1 MGIYYAVES
10 EALVALSPEST
21 SPAPDASRTESDAAQ
36 SPTPPVFTRGFLQ
49 RSFEGG
55 LWSSR
60 VVVVVPVIASMLIAF
75 VMFYVATLDTIQNMS
90 YLREYTTPSP
100 LPEVH
105 EKLRSD
111 LIAHVVEAIDGYLLG
126 VVMMIFSM
134 GMYEL
139 FLHRIDAAVGSD
151 RAKGIL
157 LVHSLDDLKTRLGQV
172 ILLML
177 IVKFFERAL
186 SAPYDTTVDLLELSV
201 GIVLIAVALQL
212 SHVKHE

>member
-1 MGIYYAVES
+1 
-10 EALVALSPEST
+10 
-21 SPAPDASRTESDAAQ
+21 
-36 SPTPPVFTRGFLQ
+36 
-49 RSFEGG
+49 
-55 LWSSR
+55 
-60 VVVVVPVIASMLIAF
+60 MLIAF
-75 VMFYVATLDTIQNMS
+75 AMFYVATLDTIQNLS
-90 YLREYTTPSP
+90 YLRVYTAPSP

-126 VVMMIFSM
+126 VVMLIFSM

-139 FLHRIDAAVGSD
+139 FLHRIDAAASSD